1 MQKTDLSQHPI
12 MKHVRHA
19 LALNRTPGLHFG
31 GNFFGLI
38 FAEVNPTNS
47 ILHVEPQAYSCDK
60 DGQMNVAAFA
70 MVADM
75 GLATG
80 IRSKL
85 DRSTRLATVSLSL
98 QLTGVQ
104 RKGRI
109 TASSQSNGFLHD
121 TLGKQGLSQTTVT
134 AGGELLAYGTGAF
147 MVLPAPPG
155 VVLNP
160 IPWIDQAPP
169 KDLDV
174 DLDSLSKDEKWILEH
189 TEHSLQKSISRGDD
203 FINHFLGFHPHASDR
218 SAYGELVNG
227 PHISNRVGHVQGGI
241 TLGLAMTTANAALS
255 EQWLLTG
262 VTASYISPGEGA
274 TISARSTVVHR
285 GRMTAV
291 VKTEVLSSNGRQ
303 VLDVMTTHAR
313 RSTSELKAD

>member
-1 MQKTDLSQHPI
+1 MQKLDLSQHPI

-19 LALNRTPGLHFG
+19 LALNRTPGLHFC

-38 FAEVNPTNS
+38 FAEVSPTHS
-47 ILHVEPQAYSCDK
+47 ILYVDPQDYSRDK
-60 DGQMNVAAFA
+60 DGQMNLAAFA
-70 MVADM
+70 LVADM

-80 IRSKL
+80 IRTKL

-98 QLTGVQ
+98 QLTGAL
-104 RKGRI
+104 RNGRI

-134 AGGELLAYGTGAF
+134 AGDELLAYGTGAF
-147 MVLPAPPG
+147 MVLPAPPN
-155 VVLNP
+155 VVLHP
-160 IPWIDQAPP
+160 IPWIDQAAPQ
-169 KDLDV
+169 DLDI

-189 TEHSLQKSISRGDD
+189 TEQSLHKSISRGDD
-203 FINHFLGFHPHASDR
+203 FINHFLGFHPHAADR
-218 SAYGELVNG
+218 SAYCELANG

-255 EQWLLTG
+255 EQWILTG
-262 VTASYISPGEGA
+262 VTASYISPGEGT
-274 TISARSTVVHR
+274 TISARSTVIHR

-291 VKTEVLSSNGRQ
+291 IRTEVLSSNGRQ
-303 VLDVMTTHAR
+303 VLEVMTTHAR
-313 RSTSELKAD
+313 RSTAEH

>member
-1 MQKTDLSQHPI
+1 MPKLDLKQHPI

-19 LALNRTPGLHFG
+19 LALNRTPGLHFC

-38 FAEVNPTNS
+38 FAEVTPTNS
-47 ILHVEPQAYSCDK
+47 LLHIDPQAYSCDA
-60 DGQMNVAAFA
+60 DGQMNLAAFA

-98 QLTGVQ
+98 QLTGAA

-109 TASSQSNGFLHD
+109 TAASHSNGFIHD
-121 TLGKQGLSQTTVT
+121 TLGKQGLSQTAVT
-134 AGGELLAYGTGAF
+134 AGDELLAYGTGAF
-147 MVLPAPPG
+147 MVLPAPPN
-155 VVLNP
+155 VELYP
-160 IPWIDQAPP
+160 IPWIDKQPP

-174 DLDSLSKDEKWILEH
+174 EMTSLSKDEQWILDH
-189 TEHSLQKSISRGDD
+189 TEQSLHKSISRGDD
-203 FINHFLGFHPHASDR
+203 FINHFLGFHPHAAAH
-218 SAYGELVNG
+218 SAYCELVNG

-255 EQWLLTG
+255 EQWQLTG
-262 VTASYISPGEGA
+262 VTASYVSPGEGA
-274 TISARSTVVHR
+274 TISARSTVIHR

-291 VKTEVLSSNGRQ
+291 IRTEVLSSNGRQ
-303 VLDVMTTHAR
+303 VLEVLTNHAR
-313 RSTSELKAD
+313 RAVTD